1 MKRFYYYLLYYIMGN
16 IVFNLIFSAIKT
28 IAINYIGGNEKL
40 LDNICASYSETIIF
54 YTTLFI
60 VVFTII
66 FIHSKFTTSKLNENL
81 KYIKKEGENNE
92 K

>member
-1 MKRFYYYLLYYIMGN
+1 MKRICYYLLYYITGN
-16 IVFNLIFSAIKT
+16 IVFNLIFSVIKT
-28 IAINYIGGNEKL
+28 IAINYIGGKEKL

-66 FIHSKFTTSKLNENL
+66 FIHSKSTTSKLNENL

-92 K
+92 R